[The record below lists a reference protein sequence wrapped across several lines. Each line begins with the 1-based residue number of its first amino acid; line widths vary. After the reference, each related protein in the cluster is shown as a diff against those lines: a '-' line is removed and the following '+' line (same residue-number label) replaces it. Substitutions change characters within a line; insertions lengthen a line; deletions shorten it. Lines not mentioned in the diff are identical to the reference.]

1 MCCTQHASITQ
12 RMHTLSRLVM
22 HPAVDSLR
30 ACMQNERIWWLD
42 AVVAL
47 VVTIGLAVY
56 SIPVLIKHP
65 WWRRDFWRA
74 YTGQ

>member
-1 MCCTQHASITQ
+1 MLLAIELFRDGS
-12 RMHTLSRLVM
+12 
-22 HPAVDSLR
+22 
-30 ACMQNERIWWLD
+30 QNERIWWLD

-47 VVTIGLAVY
+47 VVTIGLALY

>member
-1 MCCTQHASITQ
+1 
-12 RMHTLSRLVM
+12 
-22 HPAVDSLR
+22 
-30 ACMQNERIWWLD
+30 MQNERIWWLD